1 MINNKIK
8 QQEEDFE
15 DLKVFSSKPEV
26 TMKSVG
32 EPVYIY
38 DFPING
44 KIEEVEKYQNLFD
57 VFRVATEGDA
67 VILTINTCG
76 GLLHTA
82 QQICAEIESSAAT
95 VIGCV
100 VGDCSSAGTII
111 AMSCDSLYIAPDSS
125 WLFHTGS
132 YGTSGMAPH
141 VEARVEHYKAL
152 MKRVAEKYYKDV
164 LTEEE
169 IARLIRGD
177 QLYFFGDEIS
187 KRLAEKAEEEQED
200 EDGEAI
206 THEEMKDRWE
216 AKKEELRD
224 KIISANVCVEFSN
237 NIEDLSTEQLED
249 VLRGIEAE
257 LYLRSH

>member
-1 MINNKIK
+1 MLNNKVK
-8 QQEEDFE
+8 QEEDFD
-15 DLKVFSSKPEV
+15 DLKAFSNKPEV

-44 KIEEVEKYQNLFD
+44 EIGEVEKYQNLFD
-57 VFRVATEGDA
+57 VLRVATENDA

-82 QQICAEIESSAAT
+82 QQICAEIESSAAA
-95 VIGCV
+95 VVGCV
-100 VGDCSSAGTII
+100 VGQCCSAGTII
-111 AMSCDSLYIAPDSS
+111 AMSCDTLNIDPDSS

-132 YGTSGMAPH
+132 YGASGTAPH
-141 VEARVEHYKAL
+141 IESQVDHFKL
-152 MKRVAEKYYKDV
+152 FMKRIADKYYKDV

-187 KRLAEKAEEEQED
+187 NRLSEKTEEEQD
-200 EDGEAI
+200 D
-206 THEEMKDRWE
+206 TEESPSTE
-216 AKKEELRD
+216 
-224 KIISANVCVEFSN
+224 
-237 NIEDLSTEQLED
+237 IEGLSTEQLKE
-249 VLRGIEAE
+249 VLKGIEAE
-257 LYLRSH
+257 LYLRSR